1 VDEAALVLGFQ
12 TEYFPPD
19 SSANAMLYGH
29 LVQHL
34 SSAFSRIDVVSAG
47 PHIGAGNRTS
57 PPHAANV
64 RVTRC
69 GPPSWRLRQ
78 SLTTRLFSEVWF
90 SLRNS
95 VLAARSSRDWSVL
108 LCSTPPLLLG
118 VGATLVARW
127 RRIPSVWWVQ
137 DLHPEIASALGLTS
151 ERSISFRL
159 LHALHSWVLTRA
171 GLVITISEAQRR
183 ALIKAYPDLSPRR
196 VVVLENP
203 STHQATPSDPAVS
216 DRITIT
222 YTGNLGLSQGI
233 EHVLR
238 VADRVRSLPVRFV
251 LHGRGNAESDLR
263 DLAARLQLDNVV
275 FSSFLGDA
283 EYLELLQR
291 SDVLLVSLRPGIDQY
306 SFPSKVWTYLA
317 AGRPVLACI
326 GRGGAVE
333 DTLTH
338 SGAGIIATW
347 GDVEGTVTAIGELL
361 DAERRHEMGTAAA
374 RFHAGH
380 LTPEEHA
387 ASLAALI
394 CQASRTKDGREAGSR
409 R

>member
-1 VDEAALVLGFQ
+1 
-12 TEYFPPD
+12 
-19 SSANAMLYGH
+19 
-29 LVQHL
+29 
-34 SSAFSRIDVVSAG
+34 
-47 PHIGAGNRTS
+47 
-57 PPHAANV
+57 
-64 RVTRC
+64 
-69 GPPSWRLRQ
+69 
-78 SLTTRLFSEVWF
+78 
-90 SLRNS
+90 
-95 VLAARSSRDWSVL
+95 
-108 LCSTPPLLLG
+108 
-118 VGATLVARW
+118 
-127 RRIPSVWWVQ
+127 
-137 DLHPEIASALGLTS
+137 
-151 ERSISFRL
+151 
-159 LHALHSWVLTRA
+159 
-171 GLVITISEAQRR
+171 
-183 ALIKAYPDLSPRR
+183 
-196 VVVLENP
+196 VLENP